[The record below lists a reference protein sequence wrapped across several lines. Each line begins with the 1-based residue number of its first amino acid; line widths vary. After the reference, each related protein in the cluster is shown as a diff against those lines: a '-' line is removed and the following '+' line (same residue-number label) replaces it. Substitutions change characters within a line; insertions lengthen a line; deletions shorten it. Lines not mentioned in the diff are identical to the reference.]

1 MSKLKHVALLIETS
15 RAYGR
20 GLLRGVSRYNRERG
34 RWSLY
39 FKPHGLDD
47 RPPPWLKDWE
57 GDGILARIN
66 NRRMAAAVLQTGVPV
81 VELRRL
87 IPDLGLPSIGVDNR
101 AVTELAV
108 RHLLERGFQHF
119 GFCGL
124 PKGEY
129 PPMDERHD
137 WFVKLIEEAG
147 FQPSVFNARRA
158 RPRGD
163 AWTQE
168 QNEIANWLQSLP
180 KPVGIMA
187 CNDDRGLQVLDAC
200 RRAGLLAPDEVA
212 VVGADNDDY
221 LCTLSVPQLTSVD
234 LAPEKTGYEASKLLD
249 RMMAGDV
256 KPSPRIS
263 LPPRGVVTRQ
273 STDVLATEDQA
284 VIRAVRFI
292 RAHACERIQVADV
305 LGHVKV
311 SRSRL
316 EPRLKEVLGRTI
328 HQEILR
334 VQIERVKELL
344 TATDLPIKQIAV
356 RCGFTES
363 QYLSRAFRRATGY
376 TPGRYRKELRS

>member
-20 GLLRGVSRYNRERG
+20 GLLRGVSRYNHEQG

-39 FKPHGLDD
+39 FKPQGLDD
-47 RPPPWLKDWE
+47 PPPPWLKDWN

-66 NRRMAAAVLQTGVPV
+66 DRRMAAAVVQTGVPV

-87 IPDLGLPSIGVDNR
+87 IPDLGLPSIGADNR

-108 RHLLERGFQHF
+108 GHLLERGFQHF
-119 GFCGL
+119 AFCGL

-129 PPMDERHD
+129 PPMDERRE
-137 WFVKLIEEAG
+137 WFVQLIEEAG
-147 FQPSVFNARRA
+147 FQQSVFDARRT
-158 RPRGD
+158 RRRGD
-163 AWTQE
+163 TWTLE
-168 QNEIANWLQSLP
+168 QNEIAEWLGSLA
-180 KPVGIMA
+180 KPVGVMA

-200 RRAGLLAPDEVA
+200 HRAGLMVPDEVA
-212 VVGADNDDY
+212 VVGVDNDDY
-221 LCTLSVPQLTSVD
+221 LCNLSVPQLTSVD
-234 LAPEKTGYEASKLLD
+234 LAPDRMGYEAAKLLD
-249 RMMAGDV
+249 RMMAGGV
-256 KPSPRIS
+256 ISSPQIS

-273 STDVLATEDQA
+273 STDVLATEDQV

-292 RAHACERIQVADV
+292 RERACDRIQVADV
-305 LGHVKV
+305 LEHVRV

-334 VQIERVKELL
+334 VQIEQVKELL
-344 TATDLPIKQIAV
+344 IVTDLPIKQIAN

-363 QYLSRAFRRATGY
+363 QYLSR
-376 TPGRYRKELRS
+376 